1 MKSATY
7 SVITVVTVGA
17 VIITAAYVG
26 TRIWDSFKNDS
37 ASTSQ
42 PKTSVTHSPL
52 KDRSNTSGSPSS
64 TKVKNS
70 DMVSSNSKHDSAKGT
85 TALGVASAP
94 ITNIPTGNSASK
106 TATTSAT
113 PSTVAPSP
121 SGRNYTLHTSIL
133 ATTFWV
139 GEQFQA
145 TADGSQVCSAYNS
158 QWQYSFFHLKTGV
171 NNAAGCNGSFTGGCD
186 ARVNNANSTCDDT
199 NSVASLR
206 TPANGYFPAGLPAI
220 YENPFYLD
228 LPYDDYNAS
237 TSSETT
243 GYSSRCSTIPWA
255 NDAGYYGHC
264 TDRNFSYMKNRFV
277 KTTANGQTC
286 YGQIEDAGPADSGNG
301 NGNYADSNYVFGSKN
316 ARPFNQSYNSAG
328 MDISPA
334 LGACLGGSFNNDLI
348 LNWQFID
355 TVDVPSGAWKTI
367 VTTSAPS

>member
-1 MKSATY
+1 M
-7 SVITVVTVGA
+7 TVVAA
-17 VIITAAYVG
+17 VMTTAYVG

-37 ASTSQ
+37 ASTSR
-42 PKTSVTHSPL
+42 PGNSVTRSPL
-52 KDRSNTSGSPSS
+52 KGRSNTSGSPSS
-64 TKVKNS
+64 TKVKS
-70 DMVSSNSKHDSAKGT
+70 TDRASSNSKRDSTKATAVSGVTSSPT
-85 TALGVASAP
+85 TNTSTGGSTSTSSANPAEPP
-94 ITNIPTGNSASK
+94 IV
-106 TATTSAT
+106 TS
-113 PSTVAPSP
+113 SP
-121 SGRNYTLHTSIL
+121 SGRSYTLYTSIL

-145 TADGSQVCSAYNS
+145 TADGSQVCSAYNG

-171 NNAAGCNGSFTGGCD
+171 SNAAGGNGSFTGGCD
-186 ARVNNANSTCDDT
+186 ARVNNANGTCDDT

-220 YENPFYLD
+220 YENTFYLD

-255 NDAGYYGHC
+255 NDAGYNGHC

-277 KTTANGQTC
+277 KITANGHTC

-301 NGNYADSNYVFGSKN
+301 NGNYADSNYVFSSNN

-328 MDISPA
+328 MDVSPA
-334 LGACLGGSFNNDLI
+334 LGACLGGSFNNDLV

-355 TVDVPSGAWKTI
+355 TANVPSGAWKII